1 MPPFTAK
8 MPETVLEVPVSMP
21 PVTLEKDV
29 PEQVR
34 TDVTNLFKGWTH
46 YEYALR
52 RLQLFATFERSELDL
67 GKEMGRGQFG
77 VVCALHGV
85 TISENGNPKLQAG
98 QRHIANS
105 CIKDDETPRYAVK
118 CINPD
123 LAVNER
129 KYYQAARDLA
139 VEAHFLAALDHPN
152 IVKLRGL
159 ASCPMGDSNFFMIL
173 DMLPVSLMDRLE
185 RWHLRERKLSGLSG
199 KMRDPTG
206 KKSKAIMSEKIRIGY
221 DLINAISFLH
231 KNNIIHRDVKPENVG
246 FDVHGELRLFDFGLS
261 LEFDPKWTKP
271 YQLPCNAGT
280 MRYMA
285 PEVFLKKGYD
295 ETVDVYAFGIILW
308 EILSVQK
315 PFSGMT
321 EIQFKEVVMK
331 RGTRPQIDKHWPKD
345 LQVLLSSCWS
355 PKYQERPSAKAAFAA
370 IRPMVESE
378 EGNKGMRHSVHDMPS
393 RLVEGTLKN

>member
-1 MPPFTAK
+1 MADI
-8 MPETVLEVPVSMP
+8 E
-21 PVTLEKDV
+21 EKVRDDV
-29 PEQVR
+29 Y
-34 TDVTNLFKGWTH
+34 DLFKGWSH

-52 RLQLFATFERSELDL
+52 RLELFAKFDRDELKL

-77 VVCALHGV
+77 VVCALHGIDMNDSV
-85 TISENGNPKLQAG
+85 DPHLSAERKHL
-98 QRHIANS
+98 ANN

-123 LAVNER
+123 LATTEK

-139 VEAHFLAALDHPN
+139 VEAHCLSALDHPN

-159 ASCPMGDSNFFMIL
+159 STSAMGSNQFFMIL
-173 DMLPVSLMDRLE
+173 DMLPVSLLDRLE
-185 RWHLRERKLSGLSG
+185 RWHAKERKLSGLSG

-206 KKSKAIMSEKIRIGY
+206 KKSKAIMCEKLKIGY

-246 FDVHGELRLFDFGLS
+246 FDVHGDLRVFDFGLS
-261 LEFDPKWTKP
+261 LEYDPKWDKP
-271 YQLPCNAGT
+271 YDLPCNAGT

-331 RGTRPQIDKHWPKD
+331 RGTRPQIDKHWPKE
-345 LQVLLSSCWS
+345 LQNLLNECWS
-355 PKYQERPSAKAAFAA
+355 PTYDQRPSSKSAFAA
-370 IRPMVESE
+370 LRPLVENADE
-378 EGNKGMRHSVHDMPS
+378 NKGLRHSVHEMPS
-393 RLVEGTLKN
+393 RMAEGNLK